1 MWLNNQTGK
10 SYNFSAPTNEKDKQI
25 NEIPFPIA
33 TPAIIEGNTLHH
45 CGNPTVAKVE
55 PTAAQTYSVEVDEGV
70 QPGSILIVENGGTA
84 AVTVSGVA
92 CAVAKITTL
101 LFDGN
106 GFISLG
112 TTDKA

>member
-10 SYNFSAPTNEKDKQI
+10 SYNFSAPTNERDKQI

-33 TPAIIEGNTLHH
+33 TPAIIEGNVLHH
-45 CGNPTVAKVE
+45 CGNPTTAKIE
-55 PTAAQTYSVEVDEGV
+55 PTEPVTYSVEMAEGV
-70 QPGSILIVENGGTA
+70 QPGSLLIIENGGAATA
-84 AVTVSGVA
+84 TVGGVA
-92 CAVAKITTL
+92 CVEAKVTTL

-112 TTDKA
+112 TSDKA